1 MKFGKTNYPKSD
13 AYCWLQPP
21 KMGVNIGAEIA
32 EPAELAVQLEQ
43 LVLDELLASIDVGVK
58 VVLEQKFQMRNIA
71 VQLAAIGC
79 RYKANDP

>member
-1 MKFGKTNYPKSD
+1 V
-13 AYCWLQPP
+13 L
-21 KMGVNIGAEIA
+21 V
-32 EPAELAVQLEQ
+32 
-43 LVLDELLASIDVGVK
+43 VLDERLASVDVGVK